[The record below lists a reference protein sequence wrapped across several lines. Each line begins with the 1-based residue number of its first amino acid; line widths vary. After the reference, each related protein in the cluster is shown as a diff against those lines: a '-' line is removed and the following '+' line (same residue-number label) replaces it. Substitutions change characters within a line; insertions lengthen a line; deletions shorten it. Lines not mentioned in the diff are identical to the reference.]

1 MGHTQEA
8 LAAAVGVS
16 RSSWI
21 RWEQGG
27 MLPEWPEVPRIAAA
41 LGVEPVAVAVAW
53 VSSAGTAPLP
63 GSTALGDQVAAE
75 CALAWASLDPRQLIV
90 IRWALQAPSL
100 RQGPG

>member
-1 MGHTQEA
+1 
-8 LAAAVGVS
+8 
-16 RSSWI
+16 
-21 RWEQGG
+21 

-63 GSTALGDQVAAE
+63 GSSALGDQVAAE